1 MGHRFELPQEAAVGV
16 TPEEVWEAIATG
28 PGVDSWF
35 MGRTEVTEKAV
46 RTDFAGLLP
55 DSAVT
60 ASDPPHRFAHQS
72 ATGDDGRF
80 VAYEFLIEGRDQ
92 GSTVVRMVTS
102 GFLPGDDWET
112 EYEAMRSGL
121 AMFFATL
128 VEYLGHFHGRPATPV
143 TVFGPPVRDWPDA
156 WRALYAELGLAAAG
170 DVMPPPGD
178 VVGRRVAFTPEGL
191 PPVEGVVYFANAQT
205 LGVRTSGA
213 LYRFIQGMPGV
224 MVVSHVLF
232 AGGDTAAQE
241 PGWQAWLGRV
251 FAE

>member
-1 MGHRFELPQEAAVGV
+1 MGHRFELPQEATVGV

-35 MGRTEVTEKAV
+35 MGRTEVTDKAV

-55 DSAVT
+55 ESAVT
-60 ASDPPHRFAHQS
+60 VSDPPHRFAHTS
-72 ATGDDGRF
+72 AAGDDGRF
-80 VAYEFLIEGRDQ
+80 VAYEFLIEGRER

-128 VEYLGHFHGRPATPV
+128 VEYLGHFRGRPAAPV
-143 TVFGPPVRDWPDA
+143 TAFGPPVRDWPDA
-156 WRALYAELGLAAAG
+156 WRALYAELGLPAAG
-170 DVMPPPGD
+170 EM
-178 VVGRRVAFTPEGL
+178 VGRRVAFRPDGL
-191 PPVEGVVYFANAQT
+191 PPVEGVVYFADAQT

-224 MVVSHVLF
+224 MVLSHVLF
-232 AGGDTAAQE
+232 TGGDVAEQE
-241 PGWQAWLGRV
+241 AGWQAWLGRV
-251 FAE
+251 FTG

>member
-1 MGHRFELPQEAAVGV
+1 MGHRFELPQEAVVGV

-46 RTDFAGLLP
+46 RTDFGGLLP

-60 ASDPPHRFAHQS
+60 VSDPPHRFAHAS
-72 ATGDDGRF
+72 PAGDDGRF
-80 VAYEFLIEGRDQ
+80 VAYEFLIEGREQ

-128 VEYLGHFHGRPATPV
+128 VEYLGHFPGRPAAPV
-143 TVFGPPVRDWPDA
+143 TAFGPPVRDWPGA
-156 WRALYAELGLAAAG
+156 WRTLYAELGLPAAG
-170 DVMPPPGD
+170 DVT
-178 VVGRRVAFTPEGL
+178 GRRVVFRPEGL
-191 PPVEGVVYFANAQT
+191 PPVEGVVYYANAQT
-205 LGVRTSGA
+205 LGIRTPGA
-213 LYRFIQGMPGV
+213 LYRFIQGLPGV
-224 MVVSHVLF
+224 MVLSHVLF
-232 AGGDTAAQE
+232 GGGDAAAQE
-241 PGWQAWLGRV
+241 AAWQAWLGRV
-251 FAE
+251 FAD